1 MDELQE
7 RLIELEIRFSH
18 QAVLIDELNTVV
30 TAAYARID
38 RLEKAQRAL
47 REQLRQVAPDDLTL
61 SPDE

>member
-18 QAVLIDELNTVV
+18 QAVLIEELNTVV

-47 REQLRQVAPDDLTL
+47 REQLRQVASDDLTL

>member
-18 QAVLIDELNTVV
+18 QAVLIEELNTVV

-47 REQLRQVAPDDLTL
+47 REQLRRVAPDDLTL

>member
-18 QAVLIDELNTVV
+18 QTVLIEELNTVV

>member
-18 QAVLIDELNTVV
+18 QAVLIEELNTVV

>member
-18 QAVLIDELNTVV
+18 QAVLIEELNTVV

-47 REQLRQVAPDDLTL
+47 REHLRQVAPDDLTL

>member
-1 MDELQE
+1 VDELQE

-18 QAVLIDELNTVV
+18 QAVLIEELNTVV
-30 TAAYARID
+30 TAVYARID
-38 RLEKAQRAL
+38 RLEKAERAL

>member
-18 QAVLIDELNTVV
+18 QAVLIEELNTVV

-47 REQLRQVAPDDLTL
+47 REQFRQVAPDDLTL